1 MEFIELLDQAAA
13 ILQKKELDDDYA
25 VFRERYVKIRVY
37 LDIVRMIDHGDDDEL
52 QDAIAAV
59 NRYYQENIYEE
70 SSTGEVVSNG
80 NTVDG
85 ITWNIGEQ

>member
-1 MEFIELLDQAAA
+1 MEFIELIDQAAA

-25 VFRERYVKIRVY
+25 AFRERYVKIRVY
-37 LDIVRMIDHGDDDEL
+37 LENLHKAYVNKTLDNTRICLDIVRMIDHGDDDEL

-70 SSTGEVVSNG
+70 
-80 NTVDG
+80 
-85 ITWNIGEQ
+85 

>member
-25 VFRERYVKIRVY
+25 VFRERYVKIKAYVNKTLDNTRIC

-70 SSTGEVVSNG
+70 
-80 NTVDG
+80 
-85 ITWNIGEQ
+85 